1 MPRMKGGLLLVV
13 LLMLA
18 GSACASRSGVAGG
31 GRSQSDPITIVE
43 IEQRGPFTNLY
54 DLIMALRPRWLRSQ
68 GPDSFVAGQGAVQV
82 HIDGNWLGNVSTLR
96 TLAAH
101 GVTSVRWLG
110 PVDAAARFGL
120 DHGHGAIVVST
131 APVH

>member
-13 LLMLA
+13 LMMIA
-18 GSACASRSGVAGG
+18 SACASRAGVPGS
-31 GRSQSDPITIVE
+31 GRSQSDPITVSE
-43 IEQRGPFTNLY
+43 IQQRGPFTNMY
-54 DLIMALRPRWLRSQ
+54 DLVQVLRPRWLRAQ

-82 HIDGNWLGNVSTLR
+82 HIDGNWLGNVAALR
-96 TLAAH
+96 GLAAH

-110 PVDAAARFGL
+110 PVDAAARYGL

-131 APVH
+131 GPVH